1 MCSDRD
7 RSAENFGKFIIRM
20 MSYYADI
27 SAKNN
32 EIDPS
37 LNALIHYEM
46 LASLRYRLSYAASR
60 AAAVTS

>member
-1 MCSDRD
+1 
-7 RSAENFGKFIIRM
+7 M